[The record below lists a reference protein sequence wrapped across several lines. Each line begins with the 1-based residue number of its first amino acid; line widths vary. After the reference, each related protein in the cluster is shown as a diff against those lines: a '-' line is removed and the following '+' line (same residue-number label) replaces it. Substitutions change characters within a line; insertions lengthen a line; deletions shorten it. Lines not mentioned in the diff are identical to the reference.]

1 MVPKVDK
8 VFGCSVLCN
17 RIAVKQADT
26 KDVGKHYFQTKTI
39 VEDNDVRDM
48 LTRLYNL
55 EFMETGLTDRK
66 SETSMSR
73 EDHKFMEILQE
84 GTKLR
89 NGHYQVPL
97 PFKDP
102 CIDLPNNRH
111 QARQRFS
118 YLEKKFSKNDQFRE
132 DYIRFMKDIIAK
144 GYARKSTTKAASGK
158 TWYLPHHGVYH
169 PNKPGKIRVVFD
181 LSADYKGRCL
191 NRELLARTDLTNQKV
206 HNACDT

>member
-73 EDHKFMEILQE
+73 EDHKFMKILQE

-89 NGHYQVPL
+89 NGHFQVSL

-102 CIDLPNNRH
+102 CVNLPKKKDTRQGKGFHIWKKNSAKITNSERITSDL
-111 QARQRFS
+111 
-118 YLEKKFSKNDQFRE
+118 
-132 DYIRFMKDIIAK
+132 
-144 GYARKSTTKAASGK
+144 
-158 TWYLPHHGVYH
+158 
-169 PNKPGKIRVVFD
+169 
-181 LSADYKGRCL
+181 
-191 NRELLARTDLTNQKV
+191 
-206 HNACDT
+206 